1 MPDPR
6 RPSILFLMSD
16 EHRADVAGFAGN
28 DVVRTPFLDELSR
41 TGVTFDNAYCPSPI
55 CIPCRQAMAAGQR
68 PRTCGVERYGQD
80 LPPFSMTF
88 ARRLAQ
94 YGYTAAV
101 AGKLHH
107 MGPDQMQ
114 GWTHR
119 MGMDTAVAGPFR
131 DLRIEPEPERAGRRA
146 DGKWSDAKEI
156 KRAGVGVGPTTQG
169 ADASALEDALR
180 FVDRYFADPY
190 YDRPT
195 APRPL
200 LLKLSFVRPHY
211 PYFTREELFTYYLN
225 RVPLFLDEPV
235 SDHPF
240 LGQRAVSVGAV
251 GSGAPGSGVTGSGA
265 IGSGGDVTERELRR
279 ATAAYY
285 GMIEE
290 IDTDY
295 AALAARLE
303 HVGED
308 LDDWWVVYTSDHGEM
323 LGEHGIWEKQK
334 FYEGSAR
341 VPLLIRPPRA
351 EREAWG
357 CAGRRVT
364 ENVSLLDLFATLCGA
379 AGVPLP
385 PDEETVNGAGLES
398 RSLLP
403 LMGAPVDAAGG
414 GAAGWDDEATS
425 EFGGTNLMIKRGNL
439 KYQWYGGPGCAEQRE
454 VLFDLERD
462 PSERVDFM
470 GEERYAA
477 AIERFRRRRGELG
490 FADA

>member
-1 MPDPR
+1 MMPPMPDPR

-16 EHRADVAGFAGN
+16 GTGRTWRGSPAAFRGVWC
-28 DVVRTPFLDELSR
+28 VRRSSTNCR
-41 TGVTFDNAYCPSPI
+41 GGVTFDNAYCPSPI

-68 PRTCGVERYGQD
+68 PRTCGVERFGQD

-94 YGYTAAV
+94 HGYTAAV

-107 MGPDQMQ
+107 TGPDQMQ

-119 MGMDTAVAGPFR
+119 MGMDLIVADAHR
-131 DLRIEPEPERAGRRA
+131 DLRVEPDPERAGRGA

-156 KRAGVGVGPTTQG
+156 KRAGVAVGSTPH
-169 ADASALEDALR
+169 AVDASALGDALR
-180 FVDRYFADPY
+180 FVDRYFADAY

-200 LLKLSFVRPHY
+200 LFKLSLIRPHY

-235 SDHPF
+235 SGHPF
-240 LGQRAVSVGAV
+240 LGQRAVSVGA
-251 GSGAPGSGVTGSGA
+251 TGSGA
-265 IGSGGDVTERELRR
+265 TGSGGDVTERELRR

-295 AALAARLE
+295 AALAARLQ

-334 FYEGSAR
+334 FYEGSVR

-351 EREAWG
+351 EREAWA

-364 ENVSLLDLFATLCGA
+364 QNGRCWICSRRCA
-379 AGVPLP
+379 A
-385 PDEETVNGAGLES
+385 
-398 RSLLP
+398 
-403 LMGAPVDAAGG
+403 
-414 GAAGWDDEATS
+414 
-425 EFGGTNLMIKRGNL
+425 
-439 KYQWYGGPGCAEQRE
+439 
-454 VLFDLERD
+454 
-462 PSERVDFM
+462 
-470 GEERYAA
+470 
-477 AIERFRRRRGELG
+477 RRGCRCPRTKRR
-490 FADA
+490 